1 MTLRILV
8 ASCHVLALPSLEGW
22 PPRES
27 VTRPNRVHANALRL
41 APVHQEASTTELLP
55 TPLLLLHGER
65 ALTMV
70 NTFQLTRS
78 AKLPWHTRGV
88 EIAEV
93 QDGQNENSQRP
104 LRLCVSITLFLKVQ

>member
-78 AKLPWHTRGV
+78 AKLPWHTRDRRGTGRKKRKLS
-88 EIAEV
+88 A
-93 QDGQNENSQRP
+93 SSAP
-104 LRLCVSITLFLKVQ
+104 LRETLFQELALR